1 MYYPL
6 IHTKGF
12 FLFTSYEIICLF
24 RYEYRIEMIYQIAVD
39 ASKNMIREFASDF
52 EINECWGYNRF
63 FRIDLLESE
72 GYLDPI
78 TDTIRLK

>member
-1 MYYPL
+1 ML
-6 IHTKGF
+6 
-12 FLFTSYEIICLF
+12 
-24 RYEYRIEMIYQIAVD
+24 YQLGND
-39 ASKNMIREFASDF
+39 ATKNMIREFASDF

-78 TDTIRLK
+78 ADTIKLK

>member
-1 MYYPL
+1 MV
-6 IHTKGF
+6 
-12 FLFTSYEIICLF
+12 
-24 RYEYRIEMIYQIAVD
+24 YQHANEP
-39 ASKNMIREFASDF
+39 SKNMIREFASDF

-78 TDTIRLK
+78 TDTIRLKYGLSV